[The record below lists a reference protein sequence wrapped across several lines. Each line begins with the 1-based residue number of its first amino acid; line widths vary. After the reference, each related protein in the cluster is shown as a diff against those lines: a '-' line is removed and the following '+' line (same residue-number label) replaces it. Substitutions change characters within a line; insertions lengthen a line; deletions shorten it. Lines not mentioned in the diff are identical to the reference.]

1 MRYKL
6 RITAVIVLCSLFL
19 VPAKAHK
26 KWKTHFAYNNVTQ
39 IAMGSDEVYAIS
51 DGSLFSVHKQ
61 TEQIT
66 VYNRQSGLHGTGITC
81 IHYDATGKQLL
92 ICYSDGKID
101 ILSSRGM
108 KYISELYDKDMTQRK
123 TINNVTVSG
132 RTAYLS
138 TAYGI
143 QTMDLRENKLVDSY
157 WLRPGGEETAVQ
169 DVRIEGVTVVNAPC
183 WTITCS
189 HCENIHLIG
198 LTIDTDLNTPND
210 DGIHLS
216 ACKGAII
223 SDCHISSGDDCI
235 ALSSITDWET
245 PCEDIVITGCVLRS
259 CSKAIVIGYSYS
271 MVRNVL
277 ISNCII
283 KESNRGLC
291 IMCHTECAL
300 VENVRVTNCIFDARV
315 RAGGWWGNGEPIFM
329 MAVPYEKDSEKHQK
343 PQRKTDCAIRNVY
356 LDSITCTGENAMG
369 IIGQNGNIQNISLS
383 RIDYSRTPAVNLP
396 LKGYTFDLA
405 PSALQAEAPADSGL
419 VIAGTKDVSLM
430 EVHTGIWRIID
441 RTKGK

>member
-1 MRYKL
+1 MLNIWDFGAVGDGKSLNTEAFRRTIEKAKQTGDTVRVPGGVYL
-6 RITAVIVLCSLFL
+6 TGTISLEGVSLYLEAGAVIKGSPDLKDYPYQDYVHNELGRLRALIVDLHHDHVAITGQGMIDLNGLAFFDTTKKN
-19 VPAKAHK
+19 VPEM
-26 KWKTHFAYNNVTQ
+26 NVPLTP
-39 IAMGSDEVYAIS
+39 
-51 DGSLFSVHKQ
+51 
-61 TEQIT
+61 EQESQCTYFIPEE
-66 VYNRQSGLHGTGITC
+66 RPSQC
-81 IHYDATGKQLL
+81 IFFHDCK
-92 ICYSDGKID
+92 
-101 ILSSRGM
+101 
-108 KYISELYDKDMTQRK
+108 
-123 TINNVTVSG
+123 
-132 RTAYLS
+132 
-138 TAYGI
+138 
-143 QTMDLRENKLVDSY
+143 
-157 WLRPGGEETAVQ
+157 
-169 DVRIEGVTVVNAPC
+169 DVRMEGVTVMNAPC

-396 LKGYTFDLA
+396 LKGYNFDLA

-419 VIAGTKDVSLM
+419 VIAGAKDVSMM